1 MGARGSA
8 AEGTEQSCEG
18 DRHQKPCI
26 EIFEIHQLG
35 QAEFLSFFPRR
46 WKAGGVGIQANQKT
60 LDEEGQLA
68 GKEESRVQCEGAGGG
83 RLVEVKPRIGAK
95 MARERVGVREV
106 KEQMTSTARKP
117 GALNQQAG
125 LWQVEETQFRKE
137 T

>member
-1 MGARGSA
+1 MKVTDTKSHVLNIV
-8 AEGTEQSCEG
+8 EM
-18 DRHQKPCI
+18 H
-26 EIFEIHQLG
+26 HLG
-35 QAEFLSFFPRR
+35 KAEFLSFFPRR

-60 LDEEGQLA
+60 LDEEGGQLT

-83 RLVEVKPRIGAK
+83 RLVEAVMEVKPRIGAK
-95 MARERVGVREV
+95 MPRERVGVQEL

-125 LWQVEETQFRKE
+125 LWQVEEIQFRKE

>member
-1 MGARGSA
+1 MKVRDTKSHVLNIV
-8 AEGTEQSCEG
+8 EM
-18 DRHQKPCI
+18 
-26 EIFEIHQLG
+26 HQLA

-60 LDEEGQLA
+60 LEEEGQLA
-68 GKEESRVQCEGAGGG
+68 GKKESRVQCEGAGGG

-95 MARERVGVREV
+95 MARERVGVQEV

-117 GALNQQAG
+117 RALNQQAG